1 MPLKRVLTFSKEG
14 AMATTDTTAHDE
26 AQIRQLLEQWAQ
38 ALHAKDLNTLMSYY
52 APDILTFD
60 ILPPLHYQGI
70 EAYRKNFEAWFAAV
84 QGPIEYETRD
94 LRLTMGADVAFCH
107 SLNRVRSTRTSGETT
122 ETWVRVTV
130 GFRKMQGTWRITH
143 EHVSVPCDME
153 TSQALLHLQP

>member
-1 MPLKRVLTFSKEG
+1 M
-14 AMATTDTTAHDE
+14 TTTHTKARDE
-26 AQIRQLLEQWAQ
+26 AQIRQLIDQWTQ

-70 EAYRKNFEAWFAAV
+70 NAYRKNFEAWFAAV

-94 LRLTMGADVAFCH
+94 LRITTGEDVAFCH
-107 SLNRVRSTRTSGETT
+107 SLNRVKSTRVTGETS

-130 GFRKMQGTWRITH
+130 GFRKMEGTWRITH

-153 TSQALLHLQP
+153 MSHALLDLQP

>member
-1 MPLKRVLTFSKEG
+1 M
-14 AMATTDTTAHDE
+14 TTHQTKASDE
-26 AQIRQLLEQWAQ
+26 AQIRQLIEQWAQ

-60 ILPPLHYQGI
+60 ILPPLRYQGVD
-70 EAYRKNFEAWFAAV
+70 AYRKNFEAWFAAV

-94 LRLTMGADVAFCH
+94 LRITTGEDVAFCH
-107 SLNRVRSTRTSGETT
+107 SLNRVRSTRTTGEQS

-130 GFRKMQGTWRITH
+130 GFRKMEGTWRITH

-153 TSQALLHLQP
+153 TSHALLDLQP

>member
-1 MPLKRVLTFSKEG
+1 M
-14 AMATTDTTAHDE
+14 TAPKSEARDA
-26 AQIRQLLEQWAQ
+26 AQIRQLLEQWGQ

-60 ILPPLHYQGI
+60 ILPPLQYQGI
-70 EAYRKNFEAWFAAV
+70 DTYRKNFEAWFAAV

-94 LRLTMGADVAFCH
+94 LRITIGDGVAFCH
-107 SLNRVRSTRTSGETT
+107 SLNRVRSTRTTGETT

-130 GFRKMQGTWRITH
+130 GFRKIEGTWRITH
-143 EHVSVPCDME
+143 EHVSVPCDLE

>member
-1 MPLKRVLTFSKEG
+1 M
-14 AMATTDTTAHDE
+14 TAPKSEASDE
-26 AQIRQLLEQWAQ
+26 AQIRQLLEQWGQ
-38 ALHAKDLNTLMSYY
+38 ALHTKDLHTLMSYY

-60 ILPPLHYQGI
+60 ILPPLQYQGI
-70 EAYRKNFEAWFAAV
+70 DTYRKNFEAWFAAV

-94 LRLTMGADVAFCH
+94 LRLTIGEEVAFCH
-107 SLNRVRSTRTSGETT
+107 SLNRVRSTRPSDEHT

-130 GFRKMQGTWRITH
+130 GLRKIEGTWRITH

>member
-1 MPLKRVLTFSKEG
+1 M
-14 AMATTDTTAHDE
+14 TAPNSEVRDE
-26 AQIRQLLEQWAQ
+26 AQIRQLLEQWTQ

-70 EAYRKNFEAWFAAV
+70 EAYRKNFEAWFAVV
-84 QGPIEYETRD
+84 QGSIEYETLD
-94 LRLTMGADVAFCH
+94 LRITTSDTVAFCH
-107 SLNRVRSTRTSGETT
+107 SLNRVRSTRTTGEQT

-130 GFRKMQGTWRITH
+130 GFRKIEGTWRITH

>member
-1 MPLKRVLTFSKEG
+1 MP
-14 AMATTDTTAHDE
+14 TTPTKARDE
-26 AQIRQLLEQWAQ
+26 AQIRQLTEQWVQ

-84 QGPIEYETRD
+84 HGPIDYETRD
-94 LRLTMGADVAFCH
+94 LRITTGEDVAFCH

-130 GFRKMQGTWRITH
+130 GFQKIDGTRKITH

-153 TSQALLHLQP
+153 TSHASLDLQP